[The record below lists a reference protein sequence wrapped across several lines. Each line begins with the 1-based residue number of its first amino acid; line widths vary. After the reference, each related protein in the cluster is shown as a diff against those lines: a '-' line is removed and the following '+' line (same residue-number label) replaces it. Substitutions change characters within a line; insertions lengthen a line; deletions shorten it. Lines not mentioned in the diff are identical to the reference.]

1 MVLSYIDVIV
11 HHKVLRHLKS
21 IGTLISPL
29 KLCFYYVKYIN
40 ITTSKIRQYLHNF
53 TGEIIVPTD
62 FDRSNTL
69 WYAIT
74 SIYDSIID
82 SSIYKSSGRTD
93 FMSKIG

>member
-11 HHKVLRHLKS
+11 YHKVLRHLKS
-21 IGTLISPL
+21 IGTLISPV
-29 KLCFYYVKYIN
+29 KLYFYYVKYIN

-74 SIYDSIID
+74 SIYDSTID
-82 SSIYKSSGRTD
+82 SPIYKSSGRTD